1 MQRQLATK
9 IWCAP
14 QYVNATRDT
23 FHCDDLFE
31 NFIAVPGATA
41 TFHRSA
47 GNSTPHCEFHCLG
60 VKTSKARAVVRLP
73 QLRQKD

>member
-14 QYVNATRDT
+14 QRVNATRDA
-23 FHCDDLFE
+23 FHRDNLFE
-31 NFIAVPGATA
+31 NFIAVLQATA
-41 TFHRSA
+41 TSHHSA
-47 GNSTPHCEFHCLG
+47 GNSTPHCEFHCPG
-60 VKTSKARAVVRLP
+60 VETSKQRSVVRLP